1 MDIKRIFIV
10 SFRMYFAP
18 IVGAYKEVM
27 IERERLQQR
36 LTSSPPSA
44 YGCRLR
50 GKDGDSYS

>member
-1 MDIKRIFIV
+1 MCHCKQRFLGEMKMDIKRIFIA

-36 LTSSPPSA
+36 LKN
-44 YGCRLR
+44 RQ
-50 GKDGDSYS
+50 